1 VKYAIQIKSNSTSN
15 DNLIEQTSTVKNN
28 IWKKSGQAIGL
39 LELPE
44 TNQKLDQ
51 DTLFSVPCMTTY
63 NYIEGD
69 CIAAERN
76 NLCIQHQQYNFKD
89 SILSEFYIVKHVLCH
104 ILSHD

>member
-1 VKYAIQIKSNSTSN
+1 
-15 DNLIEQTSTVKNN
+15 
-28 IWKKSGQAIGL
+28 
-39 LELPE
+39 
-44 TNQKLDQ
+44 
-51 DTLFSVPCMTTY
+51 MTTY